1 MGQIIQGITCARG
14 QNMGRY
20 FCGQSTARTHWAV
33 SSCEQTLMLWAS
45 GATAAL
51 ACLGTLGLL
60 RFGGLGTQSG
70 IP

>member
-1 MGQIIQGITCARG
+1 
-14 QNMGRY
+14 MGRY

-45 GATAAL
+45 GETAAL